1 MSTVKTNNVQI
12 GQSATATNNFTW
24 YQPASP
30 DGTVRLGNG
39 NAGAVTDAVTVNSSG
54 QVGIGTVNPLTRLTV
69 QGPVDT
75 TFAPN
80 VFNTR
85 LIGTSSATSGNSGS
99 GIAFMGYYVGTTSVV
114 DLAFVSG
121 IKENITDANYAGAL
135 IFGTRPNGS
144 GGGSM
149 ERMRITS
156 DGYVLVA
163 TTSRGSN
170 TSTFYVNGSFGG
182 QGLTGRQGTGGTS
195 SGNAFNFWWNSTVAQ
210 LWIDNVN
217 IGNISVTSDYRTKDH
232 VETQIEPAIERV
244 LQLRPVTYQI
254 ANYGTLFKAD
264 GKVREGFIAHE
275 LAEVVPSAVE
285 GEKDDPKQIQS
296 LRLDALC
303 SVLTKAIQEQQATI
317 EDLRARLAAL
327 EAK

>member
-39 NAGAVTDAVTVNSSG
+39 NAGAVTDRVTVTSAGS
-54 QVGIGTVNPLTRLTV
+54 VGIGTSS
-69 QGPVDT
+69 PVAQID
-75 TFAPN
+75 
-80 VFNTR
+80 
-85 LIGTSSATSGNSGS
+85 SYKSGS
-99 GIAFMGYYVGTTSVV
+99 TYNDLRVRNDTGQTFIAQ
-114 DLAFVSG
+114 D
-121 IKENITDANYAGAL
+121 NGATV
-135 IFGTRPNGS
+135 FGTYSNQPVAFASNNV
-144 GGGSM
+144 

-163 TTSRGSN
+163 TASRGSN
-170 TSTFYVNGSFGG
+170 TSTFYVNGSLGG
-182 QGLTGRQGTGGTS
+182 HGLTGRQGNGGTS
-195 SGNAFNFWWNSTVAQ
+195 SGNVFNFWWNSTVAQ

-217 IGNISVTSDYRTKDH
+217 VGNISVTSDYRTKDH

-254 ANYGTLFKAD
+254 ADYGTLFKAD

-275 LAEVVPSAVE
+275 LAGVIPSAVE
-285 GEKDDPKQIQS
+285 GEKDDPNQIQS

-303 SVLTKAIQEQQATI
+303 SVLTKAIQEQQAII